1 MKTLKH
7 ANSKNLI
14 WNCKNTSG
22 QQAQC
27 VVYFDQHNNS
37 VLQNPIFFLSQVLD
51 DDHLDLFAD
60 VDVVGSQTYQVLWK
74 LKQTDSLEELIQ
86 SHNAK

>member
-1 MKTLKH
+1 MQTQKIWYETAKTRAGNKH
-7 ANSKNLI
+7 
-14 WNCKNTSG
+14 
-22 QQAQC
+22 
-27 VVYFDQHNNS
+27 S
-37 VLQNPIFFLSQVLD
+37 VLCISTSTTTVCYKIRFFFLSQVLD

-60 VDVVGSQTYQVLWK
+60 VDVLGSQTYQVLWK